1 MDTRRL
7 KGEHF
12 SIYPKLI
19 AMVLTSVT
27 TRTRLVN

>member
-12 SIYPKLI
+12 SIYPKTI
-19 AMVLTSVT
+19 AIALTSVT
-27 TRTRLVN
+27 TRARLVR